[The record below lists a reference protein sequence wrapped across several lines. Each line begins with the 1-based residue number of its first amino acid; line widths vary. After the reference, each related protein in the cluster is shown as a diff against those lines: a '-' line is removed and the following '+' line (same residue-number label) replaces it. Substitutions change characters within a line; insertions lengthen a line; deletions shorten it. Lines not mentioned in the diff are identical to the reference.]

1 MFHKKQ
7 GRFSK
12 NSWLRGCY
20 SYIKCVLCRNFSLDN
35 SQARKQG
42 IALILQGWN
51 TRWLTQL
58 LGCHFRTCLRVGV
71 KLVLWSLH
79 SFIAL
84 RSKLKVGVSLC
95 GRLGGTVPVSHSW
108 EWTAVAHVMDARCWP
123 WRLLTCCWYLF
134 QMACTKKLFSSC
146 FYLQALMLGFR
157 KDTAAWKT
165 YW

>member
-20 SYIKCVLCRNFSLDN
+20 SYIKWVCSVGISALITFYN
-35 SQARKQG
+35 SQARKKG

-79 SFIAL
+79 SFTAL

-95 GRLGGTVPVSHSW
+95 GRLGGTVPVSHSC
-108 EWTAVAHVMDARCWP
+108 EWTEVAHAMDSRCWP

-134 QMACTKKLFSSC
+134 QMACMKKLFSSC
-146 FYLQALMLGFR
+146 FYLQALMLGYR
-157 KDTAAWKT
+157 KDTAA
-165 YW
+165 